1 VRGFHGRWRRG
12 GVVTRY
18 GVMTAV
24 GRIIGATR
32 YYGYFSPFEHELY
45 NYNGPYYDDG
55 DSLEVQPASNDV
67 APDASTSLIM
77 SVQKELAPLGYYHCP
92 RTALPAR
99 RLNGQSVGSSQAVTC
114 RNRPD

>member
-1 VRGFHGRWRRG
+1 
-12 GVVTRY
+12 
-18 GVMTAV
+18 MTAV

-77 SVQKELAPLGYYHCP
+77 SVQKSWPHSATITVP
-92 RTALPAR
+92 RRRCRAVRWFQSSGHLP
-99 RLNGQSVGSSQAVTC
+99 
-114 RNRPD
+114 